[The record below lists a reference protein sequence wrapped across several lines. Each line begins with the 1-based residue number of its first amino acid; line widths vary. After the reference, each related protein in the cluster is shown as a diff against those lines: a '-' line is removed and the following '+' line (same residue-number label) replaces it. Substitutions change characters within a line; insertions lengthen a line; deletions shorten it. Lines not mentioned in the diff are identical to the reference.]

1 MTQPIPALKEWAVLI
16 AALGQGRQIV
26 TIRKGGIREET
37 KDFRVRHAA
46 FLLYPTYDHQQAELL
61 KPEYRADLAE
71 VLGQGVDPA
80 RNVTISHYARVTDAF
95 ETSSD
100 EVVRALGPSHI
111 FSDDYA
117 EKRLHWRPRK
127 PLEVMLL
134 RVCRLPR
141 PHKLAVVPEY
151 GGCKSWIELPGDIA
165 LDGMTPVLD
174 DATYARL
181 AGPVRALFAAEG
193 AAEGAAGVASQMPSQ
208 AR

>member
-37 KDFRVRHAA
+37 KDFRVRHEA
-46 FLLYPTYDHQQAELL
+46 FLLYPTYDHQQADLL
-61 KPEYRADLAE
+61 KPEYRADLAA
-71 VLGQGVDPA
+71 VLAAGVDPA
-80 RNVTISHYARVTDAF
+80 REVVISHYAQVTDAF

-100 EVVRALGPSHI
+100 AIVRALGPHHI

-134 RVCRLPR
+134 RVYALAR
-141 PHKLAVVPEY
+141 PQRLAVVPEY
-151 GGCKSWIELPGDIA
+151 GGCKSWIELPGAIA
-165 LDGMTPVLD
+165 LDGMTPVLE
-174 DATYARL
+174 DAAYARR
-181 AGPVRALFAAEG
+181 ADPVRVLF
-193 AAEGAAGVASQMPSQ
+193 AAGVAS
-208 AR
+208 

>member
-37 KDFRVRHAA
+37 KDFRVRHEA
-46 FLLYPTYDHQQAELL
+46 FLLYPTYDHQQADLL
-61 KPEYRADLAE
+61 KPEYRADLAA
-71 VLGQGVDPA
+71 VLSQGADPA
-80 RNVTISHYARVTDAF
+80 REVVISHYARVSDAF
-95 ETSSD
+95 ETSRD
-100 EVVRALGPSHI
+100 EVVRALGPYHI

-134 RVCRLPR
+134 RVYRLRHPYT
-141 PHKLAVVPEY
+141 LAAVPEY
-151 GGCKSWIELPGDIA
+151 GGCKSWIELPGVIA
-165 LDGMTPVLD
+165 LEGMTPVVD
-174 DATYARL
+174 DTNYARL
-181 AGPVRALFAAEG
+181 AGPVRARFAE
-193 AAEGAAGVASQMPSQ
+193 EGAAGMADGAPSR

>member
-1 MTQPIPALKEWAVLI
+1 MTPPIPALKEWAVLI

-37 KDFRVRHAA
+37 KDFRVRHEA
-46 FLLYPTYDHQQAELL
+46 FLLYPTYDHQQADLL
-61 KPEYRADLAE
+61 KLDYRADLGD
-71 VLGQGVDPA
+71 VLAAGVDPA
-80 RNVTISHYARVTDAF
+80 REVVISHFARVTDAF

-100 EVVRALGPSHI
+100 EVVAALGPHHI

-134 RVCRLPR
+134 RVERLAKPY
-141 PHKLAVVPEY
+141 PLAVAPEY
-151 GGCKSWIELPGDIA
+151 GGCKSWIELPGAIA

-174 DATYARL
+174 DTAYARQ
-181 AGPVRALFAAEG
+181 ADPVRALFAA
-193 AAEGAAGVASQMPSQ
+193 GVAS
-208 AR
+208 

>member
-37 KDFRVRHAA
+37 KDFRVRHEA
-46 FLLYPTYDHQQAELL
+46 FLLYPTYDHQQADLL
-61 KPEYRADLAE
+61 KPGYRGDLAA
-71 VLGQGVDPA
+71 VLAAGVDPA
-80 RNVTISHYARVTDAF
+80 REVTISHYARVTDAF
-95 ETSSD
+95 ETSS
-100 EVVRALGPSHI
+100 EETVRALGPYHI

-134 RVCRLPR
+134 RVYRLAR
-141 PHKLAVVPEY
+141 PYTLAVAPEY
-151 GGCKSWIELPGDIA
+151 GGCKSWIELPGDISLDGMVPA
-165 LDGMTPVLD
+165 LDG
-174 DATYARL
+174 AAYARL
-181 AGPVRALFAAEG
+181 TGPVRALFAAD
-193 AAEGAAGVASQMPSQ
+193 GVGTTGQGPSQ